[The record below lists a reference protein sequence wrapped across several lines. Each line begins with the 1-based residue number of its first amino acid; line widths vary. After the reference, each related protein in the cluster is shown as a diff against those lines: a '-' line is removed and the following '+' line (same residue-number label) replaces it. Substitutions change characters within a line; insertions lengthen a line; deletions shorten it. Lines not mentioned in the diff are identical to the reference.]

1 MTKKQFFIAGMV
13 ALLALG
19 SVASGCRHHSTPE
32 EKMDRVIEY
41 LTDDMN
47 LTGEQIEMLDKLK
60 GDLILEIEDIHTV
73 KKGAHDI
80 IISQIKSDVMDQQ
93 QVMSAI
99 DSVRTEIDDAIA
111 VAVSRLAD
119 FHQTLTP
126 EQKAQ
131 LIEQLDDLKK
141 LHGCRH

>member
-1 MTKKQFFIAGMV
+1 MFKKRLLIAGII
-13 ALLALG
+13 ALLAMAG
-19 SVASGCRHHSTPE
+19 VASGCRHHSTPE

-47 LTGEQIEMLDKLK
+47 LTGEQVELLDKLK
-60 GDLILEIEDIHTV
+60 SDLIIEFEDVHTAR
-73 KKGAHDI
+73 KGVHDI
-80 IISQIKSDVMDQQ
+80 IITQIESDVMDQQ

-99 DSVRTEIDDAIA
+99 DGVRTEVDDIIS
-111 VAVSRLAD
+111 VAVTRLAD
-119 FHQTLTP
+119 LHQTLTP

-141 LHGCRH
+141 LHGCGR

>member
-1 MTKKQFFIAGMV
+1 MKKKRLVVICII

-19 SVASGCRHHSTPE
+19 SVVSGCRHHKTPE

-47 LTGEQIEMLDKLK
+47 LTAEQIELLDKLTA
-60 GDLILEIEDIHTV
+60 DLIIEFEDVHMA

-80 IISQIKSDVMDQQ
+80 IIEQIKSDVMDQQ
-93 QVMSAI
+93 EVMSAI
-99 DSVRTEIDDAIA
+99 EGVRAEIGDALG
-111 VAVSRLAD
+111 VAVNRLAD
-119 FHQTLTP
+119 FHQTLSP

-131 LIEQLDDLKK
+131 LIDELEDLKK
-141 LHGCRH
+141 LHGCGH

>member
-1 MTKKQFFIAGMV
+1 MFKKRLLIAGII
-13 ALLALG
+13 ALLAMA

-47 LTGEQIEMLDKLK
+47 LTGEQLELLDKLK
-60 GDLILEIEDIHTV
+60 EDLILELEDVHTAR
-73 KKGAHDI
+73 KGAHDI
-80 IISQIKSDVMDQQ
+80 IITQIESDVMDQQ
-93 QVMSAI
+93 QVMAAI
-99 DSVRTEIDDAIA
+99 EGVRTEIGDALSLA
-111 VAVSRLAD
+111 VARLAD

-126 EQKAQ
+126 EQKEQ

-141 LHGCRH
+141 LHGCRR